1 MNTQKAIAI
10 AGLVLV
16 GFGAVWLW
24 RRGVAG
30 VAEDVSSGAVA
41 LAGGAVT
48 GVVKGAAGAA
58 GVPDTDAAK
67 CKRAIANGDYWDA
80 SFYCPAAEFLAAGG
94 SAFASW
100 FSPPERTVSSS
111 AGVDWN
117 KTVNF

>member
-41 LAGGAVT
+41 LAGGAAT
-48 GVVKGAAGAA
+48 GIVKGAGSVV
-58 GVPDTDAAK
+58 GIPDTDAVK
-67 CKRAIANGDYWDA
+67 CRRAIADGNYWDA
-80 SFYCPAAEFLAAGG
+80 SFYCPAGEFLAAGG

-100 FSPPERTVSSS
+100 FSPPERTVSPP
-111 AGVDWN
+111 AAVDWN